1 MKQLSRILIIVL
13 FLVTSLGVVP
23 GLASPDIPPSPIYL
37 PFVSVMGGGSISISG
52 TVLDADAYPVA
63 NVTIRDNY
71 GYSDVTDIN
80 GEYTL
85 STRKGENL
93 LIAQNPGFTF
103 EPEEL
108 KLNPSGDLSGQNF
121 HGVVACGDIMV
132 NGTVTA
138 GDGGWDFPPK
148 IPSYATAHTDST
160 VFRSPPTSGRTGIPE
175 GEANAN
181 VHSNSIS
188 QKYHIPSDANHVL
201 LSVHLYPRSTNLSDS
216 DRQYVKIL
224 DSNDNL
230 LQVLWN
236 GHKNDASP
244 WNTYFEWE
252 INSYVGQTIKIEVG
266 TYNDGVGGVSRMYF
280 DDVQLLIC
288 KQEAT
293 PPACNK
299 VKNSDFEDGSNFWT
313 IPSGQI
319 AAPVISTV
327 HAKSGTHS
335 MKTGDTYNESFSE
348 FYQDVYIPADALS
361 ATLKFHVYTKSEEV
375 ATAAPGINLLP
386 SMPQSG
392 DSWNSPLTPATD
404 TQYAYVLDTSNNVL
418 EKLMWLP
425 NNNLRAWT
433 YREFDLSAYKDK
445 TVRLLFGTY
454 NDGND
459 GKSTMW
465 VDTVYLDACEGV
477 TPPVGCYEALS
488 NLSFENNTAWI
499 IPATEYSAGYSTI
512 QAHTGLRSMRAG
524 IYYASHNKYSYSDF
538 RQKVTIPSNA
548 TSADLMVWIWPES
561 TEPDA
566 VPLASLLDPS
576 LLIPQNVNGKLQ
588 MSPNA
593 GDVQYILVLDKYG
606 YWIDTLWWKNNP
618 TRDDRSWNSKAR
630 DLMDY
635 KGKTIYLQFG
645 VYNNGWDGVT
655 SMFVDDASVKICLPN
670 P

>member
-1 MKQLSRILIIVL
+1 
-13 FLVTSLGVVP
+13 
-23 GLASPDIPPSPIYL
+23 
-37 PFVSVMGGGSISISG
+37 
-52 TVLDADAYPVA
+52 
-63 NVTIRDNY
+63 VTIRDNY
-71 GYSDVTDIN
+71 GFFAVTDEN

-93 LIAQNPGFTF
+93 LIAQNPGYTF

-132 NGTVTA
+132 NGMVTA
-138 GDGGWDFPPK
+138 GDGGWEFLSKDDYT
-148 IPSYATAHTDST
+148 IPHTDSSI
-160 VFRSPPTSGRTGIPE
+160 FRSPPTSGRTGIPPWPNPD
-175 GEANAN
+175 GPNN
-181 VHSNSIS
+181 IDVHSNMIS

-201 LSVHLYPRSTNLSDS
+201 LSVHLYPQSTNLSDS

-224 DSNDNL
+224 DSNNNT

-236 GHKNDASP
+236 GHKNDAIP

-288 KQEAT
+288 KQEVP

-299 VKNSDFEDGSNFWT
+299 VINSDFEDGTNGWT

-335 MKTGDTYNESFSE
+335 MKTGNTNTESFSE
-348 FYQDVYIPADALS
+348 FYQDVYIPADVAS

-375 ATAAPGINLLP
+375 ATAIPDINLLP
-386 SMPQSG
+386 SMPLEG
-392 DSWNSPLTPATD
+392 DSWNSPLAPATD
-404 TQYAYVLDTSNNVL
+404 TQYAYVMDTSNNVL
-418 EKLMWLP
+418 KKLMWWP
-425 NNNLRAWT
+425 NSNTNSWT
-433 YREFDLSAYKDK
+433 YLEFNLSAYKDQ

-465 VDTVYLDACEGV
+465 VDTVYLDACAGV
-477 TPPVGCYEALS
+477 APPVGCYEALS
-488 NLSFENNTAWI
+488 NRSFENNTAWI
-499 IPATEYSAGYSTI
+499 IPATKYSAGYSTY
-512 QAHTGLRSMRAG
+512 QAHTGSRSMRSG
-524 IYYASHNKYSYSDF
+524 IYHASHNVFSYSDF
-538 RQKVTIPSNA
+538 RQKVTIPSNSTFA
-548 TSADLMVWIWPES
+548 ELKVWIWPKS
-561 TEPDA
+561 TQPDA
-566 VPLASLLDPS
+566 KIGAPL
-576 LLIPQNVNGKLQ
+576 IEPQIVNGKLQ
-588 MSPNA
+588 MNPDSSD
-593 GDVQYILVLDKYG
+593 GQYILVLDKYG
-606 YWIDTLWWKNNP
+606 YILDQLWWKSP
-618 TRDDRSWNSKAR
+618 PRDDQSWNSHVFN
-630 DLMDY
+630 LMPWN
-635 KGKTIYLQFG
+635 GKTIYLQFG
-645 VYNNGWDGVT
+645 VYNNGLDGVT
-655 SMFVDDASVKICLPN
+655 SMFVDDASVEICLPN